1 MNLIGGLR
9 VVVRSIS
16 AFSARGL
23 FLLLLLVAQGCG
35 AMAPMGSLSVSGET
49 RDGLLCH
56 PKGSPPFPAVVY
68 SHGVIVDSRGYAEA
82 VRRGYDLRGIC
93 ESLAKDGFLAFVP
106 IRSRDPSLGVG
117 RTPKEAYSRLRKEL
131 SKVLDYVKA
140 LPDVNPSRIALMGH
154 SMGGLLTLLL
164 GTERKDLKA
173 LIVSAPA
180 PHPGVFPEVF
190 EKADWFTAPL
200 LLLVEAGEEDPRIL
214 ANVEKLGQSLK
225 DHGKDVRV
233 IRYDRGGGHELFFT
247 VSYYWDDVRNF
258 LRARLDA
265 P

>member
-1 MNLIGGLR
+1 M
-9 VVVRSIS
+9 RSIRACS
-16 AFSARGL
+16 AHLVSHGL
-23 FLLLLLVAQGCG
+23 FLLLILVAQGCG
-35 AMAPMGSLSVSGET
+35 AVAPMGSFSVNRDR
-49 RDGLLCH
+49 RDGLLCR
-56 PKGSPPFPAVVY
+56 PKGPAPFPAVVY

-82 VRRGYDLRGIC
+82 VRRGYDLRAIC

-106 IRSRDPSLGVG
+106 IRSHDRSLGMG
-117 RTPKEAYSRLRKEL
+117 RTPEEAYSRLRKEL
-131 SKVLDYVKA
+131 SRVLDYVKT

-190 EKADWFTAPL
+190 RKVDSFTAPL
-200 LLLVEAGEEDPRIL
+200 LLMVEAGEEDPRIL
-214 ANVEKLGQSLK
+214 ANAEELGQSLK

>member
-1 MNLIGGLR
+1 
-9 VVVRSIS
+9 
-16 AFSARGL
+16 
-23 FLLLLLVAQGCG
+23 
-35 AMAPMGSLSVSGET
+35 MAPMGSLSVSEET

-68 SHGVIVDSRGYAEA
+68 SHGIIVDSRGYAEA